1 MLVVSIAPP
10 CCRSNWKTFEAENC
24 TVVMHCL
31 LYFAVIMLAEIFKL
45 QGLSIESIDIEFLDE
60 KFSQLARFE
69 VELILVAKNKTTE
82 NFILV

>member
-1 MLVVSIAPP
+1 
-10 CCRSNWKTFEAENC
+10 
-24 TVVMHCL
+24 
-31 LYFAVIMLAEIFKL
+31 MLAEIFKL